1 MEDPTNPFRERGRSN
16 INRPDAFTFSTV
28 YNPRISAQN
37 RVVRGFANGNELAV
51 LGNFLSGDPQNET
64 ASSSLNGDSTSTS
77 RPLFVGRNTLVSPV
91 VAQVDA
97 RFTRTFATIKERIS
111 TRLLVEA
118 TNVLNRRNFI
128 TVNTAATTQPC
139 ISTTTTVG
147 GVPSTNPCSNALTP
161 AAGSAFIAGQIVAA
175 PNLAHTGG
183 LDARIL
189 QFGLKI
195 DF

>member
-1 MEDPTNPFRERGRSN
+1 
-16 INRPDAFTFSTV
+16 
-28 YNPRISAQN
+28 
-37 RVVRGFANGNELAV
+37 
-51 LGNFLSGDPQNET
+51 
-64 ASSSLNGDSTSTS
+64 
-77 RPLFVGRNTLVSPV
+77 V

-97 RFTRTFATIKERIS
+97 RFTRTFATIKERFNTKLI
-111 TRLLVEA
+111 VEA
-118 TNVLNRRNFI
+118 TNVLNRSNFI

-147 GVPSTNPCSNALTP
+147 AVVTTNPCSNALTP
-161 AAGSAFIAGQIVAA
+161 AAGSSYIAGQIITA